1 MNFED
6 VDFYDIHSVGQYI
19 MENGDYNLGLTFY
32 NYQESGI
39 EKIDNAMMVCAL
51 RIMHYFMAS
60 DNESE
65 HSEVNDWYEISQ
77 GTGSDNDKE
86 TYEAFQDSLEQHED
100 ELHEVEEA
108 IKEYQGGVVVM

>member
-19 MENGDYNLGLTFY
+19 MENGDYNLGLMFY
-32 NYQESGI
+32 NFEENDAEDI
-39 EKIDNAMMVCAL
+39 NNAMMVCAL
-51 RIMHYFMAS
+51 RIMYYYVEM
-60 DNESE
+60 DIESE
-65 HSEVNDWYEISQ
+65 RREVNDWYGISEE
-77 GTGSDNDKE
+77 TGSDNDKE
-86 TYEAFQDSLEQHED
+86 TYEAFRDSLEQHED